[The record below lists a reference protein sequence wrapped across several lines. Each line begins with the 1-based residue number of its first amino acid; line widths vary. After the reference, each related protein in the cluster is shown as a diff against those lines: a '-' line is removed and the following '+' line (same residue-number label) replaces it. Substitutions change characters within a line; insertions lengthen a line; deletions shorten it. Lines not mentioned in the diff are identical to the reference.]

1 MSKWTKLRIILHCMD
16 SQERIREILGKP
28 IPEVT
33 DQNVNDDLFWFK
45 ANDEC
50 HLAKGSEGSL
60 NYAIFPNSGGFL
72 VVIVGNLRDYRV
84 EQGQAWYREIMPKF
98 KYANAE
104 IVVIEEC

>member
-1 MSKWTKLRIILHCMD
+1 MSKWTKFRIILHCMD

-28 IPEVT
+28 LPADIEAY
-33 DQNVNDDLFWFK
+33 DDDEGWD
-45 ANDEC
+45 AVVSEC
-50 HLAKGSEGSL
+50 HLPIGSEGSL
-60 NYAIFPNSGGFL
+60 RYSTFPNSGGFL

-84 EQGQAWYREIMPKF
+84 EQGQAWYKDIMPKF